1 MNLLLGLACV
11 SRTYFQCLR
20 IATFVASDLGSDG
33 DVLVTP
39 GARVCKLYDVADS
52 AIFRLNQWDDGSFL
66 PVQKLLTVVRG
77 YNECRNSKRL
87 SLVPTTTTTAQLELL
102 IGTLVACSLGT
113 FNQQI
118 TKSNVEC
125 YGHQQLENYQ
135 RAAICGKQ
143 PFHILMEQEPLERER
158 VLCKD

>member
-1 MNLLLGLACV
+1 M

-20 IATFVASDLGSDG
+20 IATFVASDLGGDG

-39 GARVCKLYDVADS
+39 GARVCKLHDVADS
-52 AIFRLNQWDDGSFL
+52 AIFRLNQWDNSSFL

-77 YNECRNSKRL
+77 HNECRNSKRL
-87 SLVPTTTTTAQLELL
+87 SLVPSTTTTPAQLELL
-102 IGTLVACSLGT
+102 IGTLVACSLET
-113 FNQQI
+113 FNQPI
-118 TKSNVEC
+118 TISDVEC
-125 YGHQQLENYQ
+125 NGHQLENYQ

-158 VLCKD
+158 EFCARIDQEASI